1 MKPILMFILESC
13 PYCRQARD
21 WMAELQQEYPEYSE
35 LNIEIV
41 DERKHPDIAGRYD
54 YYYVPTYYVNGEKL
68 HEGVA
73 SREIVRKVF
82 TAACERP
89 AQ

>member
-1 MKPILMFILESC
+1 MKPVLMFILESC
-13 PYCRQARD
+13 PYCRQARG
-21 WMAELQQEYPEYSE
+21 WMEELQQENPEFGK

-41 DERKHPDIAGRYD
+41 DERKQPEVAGRYD

-68 HEGVA
+68 HEGAA
-73 SREIVRKVF
+73 SKEMVRNVLS
-82 TAACERP
+82 AACDQP